1 MKIPMQKTENIELRL
16 VRIAKRPNYTI
27 GRLYIGDEEKPF
39 CETLEPTRRNLMV
52 DGKFQQQLKVM
63 GETAIPEGRYEMD
76 YHYSEKFGDWMLYL
90 KHVPLFQGI
99 LIHPGNTAKDTKGCI
114 LVGDNRAVGRLT
126 NSRQTLYNLYGP
138 LDLGPVHIARKA
150 FITIE

>member
-76 YHYSEKFGDWMLYL
+76 YHYSTISM
-90 KHVPLFQGI
+90 VP
-99 LIHPGNTAKDTKGCI
+99 
-114 LVGDNRAVGRLT
+114 
-126 NSRQTLYNLYGP
+126 
-138 LDLGPVHIARKA
+138 
-150 FITIE
+150 